1 MSTVCTPE
9 STARLVLP
17 AEWMTFVQ
25 AQSPN
30 GEVPDKRLETMFF
43 TSLAPLM
50 QAVIIETA
58 KMRDMQSKWRRLQ
71 VRSLTNQSARR
82 KLNHCAKTDLRQNM
96 DQEAISRQKVI
107 LAVDLDPDLWREFK
121 EAHETSDLPLKDL
134 KQAFFD
140 SLSAREQENYY
151 QMAYCWVSALEFRKR
166 EAEWRAYEDR
176 CIRERYKKHQLAK
189 SKVF

>member
-1 MSTVCTPE
+1 MSPAYTPE

-17 AEWMTFVQ
+17 AEWVNFVQ

-30 GEVPDKRLETMFF
+30 GEVPDKILEVMFF

-71 VRSLTNQSARR
+71 IMAN
-82 KLNHCAKTDLRQNM
+82 
-96 DQEAISRQKVI
+96 QEAIARQKVT
-107 LAVDLDPDLWREFK
+107 LAVDLDPDSWREFR
-121 EAHETSDLPLKDL
+121 EAHESSDLPLKDL

-140 SLSAREQENYY
+140 SLSAKEQDGYY

-166 EAEWRAYEDR
+166 
-176 CIRERYKKHQLAK
+176 
-189 SKVF
+189 V